1 MGGVPKKR
9 HTKGSRNQRRMHLF
23 LKNPSF
29 SQCAKCGKPVKSHHA
44 CPFCGH
50 YRGKEA
56 VDVFSRLDR
65 KQRRDRES
73 EIAAQATAK
82 ETKTSE
88 AIN

>member
-1 MGGVPKKR
+1 
-9 HTKGSRNQRRMHLF
+9 MHLF

-56 VDVFSRLDR
+56 VNVFSRLDR
-65 KQRRDRES
+65 KQRRDREA
-73 EIAAQATAK
+73 EIAARTAAEK
-82 ETKTSE
+82 TKLPKRRVRFRIGICCLSF
-88 AIN
+88 